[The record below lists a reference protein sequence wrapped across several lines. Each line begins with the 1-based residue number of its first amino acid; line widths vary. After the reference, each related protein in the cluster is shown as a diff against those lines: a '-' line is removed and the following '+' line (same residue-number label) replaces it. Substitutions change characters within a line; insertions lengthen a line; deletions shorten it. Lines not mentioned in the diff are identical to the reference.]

1 MKKFLN
7 KIFSNDIVVDKWC
20 QYSKISFYLT
30 KFLNAI
36 MFAIYYATFLSLFAY
51 FGHWQTGIFYTAF
64 GAILYIYS
72 QTDSYNKSEDMVR
85 LHAVGG
91 YIVCLIIYAYYCIKV
106 LKLQGHAAGFTC
118 CEFVFLI
125 GQILTVTTKNRR
137 KSDIF

>member
-1 MKKFLN
+1 MKKFFNTDTLLN
-7 KIFSNDIVVDKWC
+7 IAM
-20 QYSKISFYLT
+20 Y
-30 KFLNAI
+30 
-36 MFAIYYATFLSLFAY
+36 AIYYATFLSLFAY

-91 YIVCLIIYAYYCIKV
+91 YVVCLIIYAYYCIKV
-106 LKLQGHAAGFTC
+106 LKLQGNAASWTVF
-118 CEFVFLI
+118 EFALLI

>member
-1 MKKFLN
+1 MKKFFNTDTLLN
-7 KIFSNDIVVDKWC
+7 IAM
-20 QYSKISFYLT
+20 Y
-30 KFLNAI
+30 
-36 MFAIYYATFLSLFAY
+36 AIYYATFLSLFAY

-91 YIVCLIIYAYYCIKV
+91 YVVCLIIYAYYCIKV
-106 LKLQGHAAGFTC
+106 LKLQGNAAGLTVF
-118 CEFVFLI
+118 EFVFLI

-137 KSDIF
+137 KSNIF